1 MTHVPGRSKNVE
13 WRKEQLRALDR
24 MLVENE
30 SVFLSALKS
39 DLNKPAQD
47 SYMAE
52 IDFLRLGWSQG

>member
-13 WRKEQLRALDR
+13 WRKEQLRAMDR

-52 IDFLRLGWSQG
+52 IDFLR